1 MIKKTKISLLTIDF
15 GMGGTERFISLLLP
29 KLTKDFEVTLVI
41 FYNYIDFEI
50 PNDVNLIILKPDT
63 KKSKSILFK
72 IKNFYNLYKKYKNLV
87 KKNSIDVSISLLP
100 IPNIINSL
108 VAVKNKNVKTIISE
122 RCYPSLMYKE
132 NKMQMLLAK
141 LFFPFFYNKNNLLF
155 SNSTHINLD
164 LKENFGVKL
173 PMKVI
178 YNPIDVNDKQKLDIN
193 NTINTNILK
202 VINAG
207 TIYSAKNQKLIL
219 DAMALSQPGDFKVT
233 ILGDGE
239 LIENLRLQAKK
250 LNISEFLI
258 LKGKVSD
265 VKSHLL
271 QNDCFVL
278 SSNTEGF
285 PNALLEALSVGLPTI
300 STNCMSGPLEM
311 LNDNEPIS
319 INTGGFFRAKYGI
332 LINVNDKA
340 GLHKALMY
348 LKNNP
353 EERKR
358 YSSLAIKRAKNYSMS
373 KIYDQVK
380 NLINN

>member
-1 MIKKTKISLLTIDF
+1 
-15 GMGGTERFISLLLP
+15 
-29 KLTKDFEVTLVI
+29 
-41 FYNYIDFEI
+41 
-50 PNDVNLIILKPDT
+50 
-63 KKSKSILFK
+63 
-72 IKNFYNLYKKYKNLV
+72 
-87 KKNSIDVSISLLP
+87 
-100 IPNIINSL
+100 
-108 VAVKNKNVKTIISE
+108 
-122 RCYPSLMYKE
+122 MYKE

-141 LFFPFFYNKNNLLF
+141 LFFPVFYNKNSLLF

-164 LKENFGVKL
+164 LKEHFGVKL

-178 YNPIDVNDKQKLDIN
+178 YNPIDVDDNQKLDIN
-193 NTINTNILK
+193 NIINTNSLK
-202 VINAG
+202 LINAG
-207 TIYSAKNQKLIL
+207 TIYSAKNQQLII
-219 DAMALSQPGDFKVT
+219 DAMALSNPGDFKAT
-233 ILGDGE
+233 ILGNGE
-239 LIENLRLQAKK
+239 LMENLRLKAKE
-250 LNISEFLI
+250 LNISESLI
-258 LKGKVSD
+258 LEGKVSD
-265 VKSHLL
+265 VKSYLL
-271 QNDCFVL
+271 QHDCFVL

-319 INTGGFFRAKYGI
+319 IDTGDFFRAKYGI

-358 YSSLAIKRAKNYSMS
+358 YSSLAIERAKNYSMS